1 MILSSA
7 ALWLLL
13 VGIWLTVII
22 GGAIV
27 AAEKADL
34 D

>member
-1 MILSSA
+1 MLLSSA
-7 ALWLLL
+7 VLWLLL
-13 VGIWLTVII
+13 VGIWLAVII
-22 GGAIV
+22 GGAIL